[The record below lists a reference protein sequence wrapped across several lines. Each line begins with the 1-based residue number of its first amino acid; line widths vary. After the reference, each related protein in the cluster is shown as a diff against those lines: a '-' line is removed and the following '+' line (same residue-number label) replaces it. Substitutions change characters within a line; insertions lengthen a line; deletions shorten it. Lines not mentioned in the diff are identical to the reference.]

1 MPKHVT
7 ICNMCAVD
15 VQLGF
20 CECQE
25 FDYDYE
31 EGSEDEYGGGG
42 ADLVGLGLI
51 DVRTTGITPDGC
63 SEGQGKR

>member
-1 MPKHVT
+1 
-7 ICNMCAVD
+7 MCAVD

-63 SEGQGKR
+63 SDGQGKR